1 MAYATSNT
9 HNTSTTSAFV
19 SAFSAAFQEIASDTA
34 SEQSKGKTWNGD
46 TNFASLG
53 ADLKAAF
60 VALDQKAVRKVDPAT
75 IASLMET
82 LVSRIEGEPTPAAKA
97 DGWKILFLYLFHLR
111 KIRGVGKGERDLF
124 YQIFLEMADKF
135 PSTAILLV
143 PLVWKFGY
151 WKDLTNIL
159 GQAVTKR
166 MTPLVDAILGEFIF
180 QIDHDFKL
188 ITGKDF
194 GSVQLAQLKEIKEHW
209 TGLDT
214 EDRIAAVKAIGEPLT
229 LVGKYMPAE
238 KHKADKSFGI
248 TKMLVLKMFFPTD
261 SDITARLSSPDGV
274 IKTKALAQVRYG
286 LMRFRNIKTI
296 LNTVLDTPEVKMCDG
311 RWSQLYIEGIASKA
325 MLRYRK
331 AFLNEKLKEKLSE
344 GDMDT
349 GNRHPYNPERV
360 GCRTHMLEAMKDHKL
375 KGAVLQISEI
385 GRQIMKAF
393 KQCGHSYGS
402 GGASRFSTTLWEV
415 NTAILT
421 VTDRQVLCIQWEKA
435 REAVQRIIA
444 EAKAK
449 AIEDGV
455 DPAQL
460 QMFEDVLAVID
471 VSGSMFSA
479 DVAAEAVSLGLLC
492 SELTSHNFVL
502 PFSEDPTPVD
512 LSGCTD
518 IVDKFRMVL
527 CTPWGYSTNADKVNK
542 CVIDIAERATASHK
556 TMTGEIVP
564 VHKFLPG
571 AVCYFTDGQFNG
583 GYGGGMCSDLTNPT
597 MMQRAKQMVA
607 KKAPGGTF
615 WRSIFWN
622 LNGNSPGFP
631 AQASN
636 SNVQLVSGFSQSLFK
651 QILVGDY
658 KMVIDPTTGKTVM
671 QIDPWET
678 FLKAVNDPEL
688 TPVLE
693 VLSASQ
699 EGVMAHYTFAP
710 GTDE

>member
-1 MAYATSNT
+1 
-9 HNTSTTSAFV
+9 V
-19 SAFSAAFQEIASDTA
+19 SAFSAAFQTA
-34 SEQSKGKTWNGD
+34 SIEALDEQSKGKTWNGD

-53 ADLKAAF
+53 GDLKAAF
-60 VALDQKAVRKVDPAT
+60 IALDQKAVRKVDPAT
-75 IASLMET
+75 LASLMET
-82 LVSRIEGEPTPAAKA
+82 VISRIEGEPTPAAKA

-124 YQIFLEMADKF
+124 YQIFIELADKF

-151 WKDLTNIL
+151 WKDLTNML
-159 GQAVTKR
+159 GRATTKGY
-166 MTPLVDAILGEFIF
+166 TPLVEAILAEFVE

-194 GSVQLAQLKEIKEHW
+194 KSVQLAELKGIKTHW

-214 EDRIAAVKAIGEPLT
+214 EHRIAAVNAFSESLT

-248 TKMLVLKMFFPTD
+248 TKMLVMEMFFKD
-261 SDITARLSSPDGV
+261 NSADLTARLASPDGA
-274 IKTKALAQVRYG
+274 IKTRAIAQVKYG
-286 LMRFRNIKTI
+286 LMRYRNMKTI

-331 AFLNEKLKEKLSE
+331 AILNEKLKQKLSE
-344 GDMDT
+344 GDADT
-349 GNRHPYNPERV
+349 GNRHPHNQDRV
-360 GCRTHMLEAMKDHKL
+360 DCRAHMLTAMKEQKL

-393 KQCGHSYGS
+393 KQGGYSSSGS
-402 GGASRFSTTLWEV
+402 QSVTKWDVDTSL
-415 NTAILT
+415 LT
-421 VTDRQVLCIQWEKA
+421 VTDREVLCIQWMKA
-435 REAVQRIIA
+435 REAVEKILA
-444 EAKAK
+444 DAKAQ

-455 DPAQL
+455 DPTQL

-479 DVAAEAVSLGLLC
+479 DVAAEAISLGLLC

-502 PFSEDPTPVD
+502 PFSENPTPVD
-512 LSGCTD
+512 LGKATD
-518 IVDKFRMVL
+518 VVDKFRMVL
-527 CTPWGYSTNADKVNK
+527 NTPWGYSTNADKVNK
-542 CVIDIAERATASHK
+542 CVLDIAESASAQHK
-556 TMTGEIVP
+556 RSTGETIP

-583 GYGGGMCSDLTNPT
+583 GYGGGMCPDLDNPT
-597 MMQRAKQMVA
+597 MLQRAQKMVS
-607 KKAPGGTF
+607 KRAPGGTF

-622 LNGNSPGFP
+622 LNGNAPGFP
-631 AQASN
+631 AMAKDCG
-636 SNVQLVSGFSQSLFK
+636 VQLVSGFSQSLFR
-651 QILVGDY
+651 QILVGDF
-658 KMVIDPTTGKTVM
+658 KTVVDPITGKVTV
-671 QIDPWET
+671 QVDPWET
-678 FLKAVNDPEL
+678 FMKAINDPEL
-688 TPVLE
+688 LPVLE

-699 EGVMAHYTFAP
+699 EGVLAHYTFAP
-710 GTDE
+710 GADE

>member
-1 MAYATSNT
+1 MAYATVNT
-9 HNTSTTSAFV
+9 HNTSTSGAFV
-19 SAFSAAFQEIASDTA
+19 SAFSAAFQAASKEA
-34 SEQSKGKTWNGD
+34 EKEQSKGKTWNGD

-53 ADLKAAF
+53 GDLKAAF
-60 VALDQKAVRKVDPAT
+60 VALDQKAVRNVEPAT
-75 IASLMET
+75 LASLLET
-82 LVSRIEGEPTPAAKA
+82 VISRIEGEPTPAAKA

-135 PSTAILLV
+135 PKTAILLV

-151 WKDLTNIL
+151 WKDLTNMVGKAKAKSL
-159 GQAVTKR
+159 D
-166 MTPLVDAILGEFIF
+166 PFVDAILDEFVA
-180 QIDHDFKL
+180 QIDHDFRL

-194 GSVQLAQLKEIKEHW
+194 RSTQLADLKAIKEQW
-209 TGLDT
+209 TSMDT
-214 EDRIAAVKAIGEPLT
+214 DARIAAVKAFDDTLT

-238 KHKADKSFGI
+238 KHKADKSSGI
-248 TKMLVLKMFFPTD
+248 TKMLVLKMFFKD
-261 SDITARLSSPDGV
+261 NSADITHRLSSPDGV
-274 IKTKALAQVRYG
+274 VKTKAIAQVKYC
-286 LMRFRNIKTI
+286 LMRYRNIKTI

-311 RWSQLYIEGIASKA
+311 RWSELYIEGIASKA

-331 AFLNEKLKEKLSE
+331 ALLNEKLKLKLSE

-349 GNRHPYNPERV
+349 GNRHPYNQDRID
-360 GCRTHMLEAMKDHKL
+360 CRAHMMSAMRDQKL
-375 KGAVLQISEI
+375 KGGVLQISEI

-393 KQCGHSYGS
+393 KQCGHSYS
-402 GGASRFSTTLWEV
+402 GNQSITKWEV

-421 VTDRQVLCIQWEKA
+421 VTDREVLCIQWMKA
-435 REAVQRIIA
+435 REAVEKILA
-444 EAKAK
+444 DAKAQ

-502 PFSEDPTPVD
+502 PFSENPTPVD
-512 LSGCTD
+512 LSGATD

-527 CTPWGYSTNADKVNK
+527 NTPWGYSTNADKVNR
-542 CVIDIAERATASHK
+542 CVLDIAERARAQHK
-556 TMTGEIVP
+556 AQTGNTIP

-583 GYGGGMCSDLTNPT
+583 GYGGGMCPDLDNPT
-597 MMQRAKQMVA
+597 MLQRAQKMVS
-607 KKAPGGTF
+607 KRAPGGSF

-631 AQASN
+631 AMAKDCG
-636 SNVQLVSGFSQSLFK
+636 VQLVSGFSQSLFR
-651 QILVGDY
+651 QILVGDFQT
-658 KMVIDPTTGKTVM
+658 VVDPVTGKVTVKV
-671 QIDPWET
+671 DPWET
-678 FLKAVNDPEL
+678 FMKAVNDPEL
-688 TPVLE
+688 LPVLE

-699 EGVMAHYTFAP
+699 EGVLAHYTFAP
-710 GTDE
+710 GADE

>member
-1 MAYATSNT
+1 
-9 HNTSTTSAFV
+9 V
-19 SAFSAAFQEIASDTA
+19 SAFSAAFKSVSLEAMK
-34 SEQSKGKTWNGD
+34 EQSKGNTWNGD
-46 TNFASLG
+46 TNFASVG
-53 ADLKAAF
+53 GDLKAAF
-60 VALDQKAVRKVDPAT
+60 IALDQKAVRKVEPAT
-75 IASLMET
+75 LASLLET
-82 LVSRIEGEPTPAAKA
+82 VISRIEGEPTPAAKA

-124 YQIFLEMADKF
+124 YQIFIEMADKF
-135 PSTAILLV
+135 PHTAMLLV

-151 WKDLTNIL
+151 WKDLTNIV
-159 GQAVTKR
+159 GRAQTKGL
-166 MTPLVDAILGEFIF
+166 THLIDAILEEFVS
-180 QIDHDFKL
+180 QIEHDFKL

-194 GSVQLAQLKEIKEHW
+194 RSTQLAELKQIKSDW
-209 TGLDT
+209 TSMST
-214 EDRIAAVKAIGEPLT
+214 EVRIATVKAFGDTLT

-238 KHKADKSFGI
+238 KHKADKAFGI
-248 TKMLVLKMFFPTD
+248 TKMLVLKMFMPD
-261 SDITARLSSPDGV
+261 SQADITQRLSSADGIV
-274 IKTKALAQVRYG
+274 KTKAIAQVKYC
-286 LMRFRNIKTI
+286 LMKYRAIKTI
-296 LNTVLDTPEVKMCDG
+296 LNTALDTPEVKMCDG
-311 RWSQLYIEGIASKA
+311 RWSELYIEGIASKA

-331 AFLNEKLKEKLSE
+331 ALLNEKLKEKLSE
-344 GDMDT
+344 GDMET

-360 GCRTHMLEAMKDHKL
+360 GCRTHMLEAMKEQKL

-393 KQCGHSYGS
+393 KQGGHSYGS
-402 GGASRFSTTLWEV
+402 GTSSRCSVTMWEV

-421 VTDRQVLCIQWEKA
+421 VTDRQVLCIQWQKA
-435 REAVQRIIA
+435 REEVERILA
-444 EAKAK
+444 EAKAQ

-512 LSGCTD
+512 LGGCTD
-518 IVDKFRMVL
+518 IVDKFRKVL
-527 CTPWGYSTNADKVNK
+527 CTPWGYSTNADKVNT
-542 CVIDIAERATASHK
+542 CVVDIASQASAQHRAR
-556 TMTGEIVP
+556 TGESVP

-583 GYGGGMCSDLTNPT
+583 GYGGGMCPDLTNPT
-597 MMQRAKQMVA
+597 MMQRAQKMVS
-607 KKAPGGTF
+607 KRAPGGTF

-622 LNGNSPGFP
+622 LNGNAPGFP
-631 AQASN
+631 AMAN
-636 SNVQLVSGFSQSLFK
+636 DCNVQLVSGFSQSLFR
-651 QILVGDY
+651 QILVGDF
-658 KMVIDPTTGKTVM
+658 KTVVDPVTGKVTV
-671 QIDPWET
+671 QVDPWET

-688 TPVLE
+688 LPILE

-699 EGVMAHYTFAP
+699 EGVLAHYTFAHSA
-710 GTDE
+710 DE